1 VTGIG
6 RKIVPLVGAAAACV
20 VLMFC
25 AMPAAAA
32 DCVDSDGDGY
42 VNAVGCTVPVGKLPG
57 DCAEGNAAVNP
68 GATERCDDAID
79 SDCDGNNNNGYPN
92 LGDDC
97 AICDGP
103 SCPGGS
109 GAYCVGLDPGDQC
122 SGFEDMGCLT
132 ASLASEGYGVV
143 CGGDGV
149 SETCAT
155 PFNPIQIWE
164 AEGLGLNN
172 GGNYDE
178 PTCSDGVDNDC
189 NGDIDVADTSCQ
201 EPEICDYIDN
211 DGNGTVDDG
220 FPTSDPDTNSCSVGV
235 GVCERTSVWVC
246 NEAGDGVYCDG
257 LPGNP
262 KTESAALGNTCD
274 DGKDNDCDG
283 LVDLLDLDS
292 CAGFGDAEL
301 CGNSI
306 DDDGDG
312 VVDEGFPQ
320 IGLQC
325 SDGVGACA
333 TIGNLVCNFGID
345 GGIGDGVVCDATG
358 IDPPPEA
365 VEVSCN
371 DFIDNDCDGFT
382 DAADTDCGAAFADLG
397 VTCSLPYTHAR
408 PGRDCTG
415 KHTITFDADNPSA
428 ILKADLLA
436 LDFDGTLIDII
447 EDVGDGD
454 EAHLASRLDPD
465 DWRVDSKTNKKGT
478 RHTVFAPMPILK
490 VTGTSGAVEDVAYC
504 SIMPWLEVTAPDGQ
518 TISLNES
525 STLDV
530 TGFLPLV
537 DVDTLGIMLNGIDI
551 LSQIPVDP
559 YDDFPT
565 DGSALCTSPGECVF
579 QIEAGCGD
587 GGMVDVEI
595 TNLVVEG
602 LDRDIVFYAKE
613 GVEWPDQVNTFAFT
627 ISGLPAGGHIF
638 YVNGQTLRLPRRLSR
653 ECLVDDLADAGTASA
668 FGIQI
673 DSPEDQEIV
682 ASAPVYVEG
691 TVCGG
696 KEIAGLRIQG
706 NDLPVT
712 VPTYQ
717 TCTTGDGMFSADECL
732 VPFNEPIGQTDL
744 QAAAQGTAIGGTF
757 HAGSNR
763 VVADATDVDGNR
775 TFNTEVIFGLGNLQ
789 APAKAAT
796 ISGGTEEEGFY
807 RAGRRAGAMIGKE
820 IVTMQKALGDEID
833 PAFVI
838 GLEESA
844 VQDFFNEKC
853 QDAINQF
860 TTQASANLSG
870 KTFATVDFKPGCS
883 CDLNAVP
890 IKLKDLS
897 FPEGTTPS
905 GCVVDFEQDQIAVRI
920 NLPDIRITVG
930 AKKSCETEG
939 IFGECLARTKLNVRA
954 VSQISNIA
962 FDFVITEDG
971 IENQTPPDPDT
982 QVITWIIEDH
992 DGTDLFYGGNCNGG
1006 IRSGEFCITDSQCPL
1021 SDCGCTK
1028 VADPNN
1034 PGEFQCEK
1042 RGESQG
1048 YNPVTVN
1055 DTAVE
1060 CWGAGFCNVLAG
1072 IGGIF
1077 IEVFTLGFA
1086 DGFEIVGIID
1096 FDFEFKEDFLAELD
1110 GTEPDPLE
1118 LDEVKVN
1125 KETVASFDQGSF
1137 TPGDIDVEIE
1147 DGGLKIEVPASF
1159 TSLNP
1164 DPSAEETPGAVI
1176 TPAVGPTIDNLVAAS
1191 DEISIGL
1198 ADDVF
1203 NQLFAAMREAGTLEA
1218 FCTDGDGLTVDN
1230 LLPAVAD
1237 GGCDSLGAADGEVTV
1252 GDATVQGICHAI
1264 RGANCGTLTGSTQGL
1279 TNAKVGAC
1287 TGFSGGDCTVLNLG
1301 AKIVCNAVPARDI
1314 SFDDSVLFCARQDM
1328 EPRLLFQDD
1337 DASDHTVDTDLLLND
1352 LNVVLAID
1360 KGNNGYTGELE
1371 ALQGCFG
1378 EEGDAAPDCLLYATC
1393 LDLTLK
1399 TTMGID
1405 NSTCAPNQT
1414 GFVFALK
1421 PDGVIPSGV
1430 QAGVMCS
1437 AATTAADDEVIADSA
1452 ESTTIDTV
1460 ADSAQAFTPP
1470 FCADGLTL
1478 GGVLDFTSAGAKM
1491 FAITTDEATEGFADF
1506 LFLTGSLGP
1515 PSP

>member
-1 VTGIG
+1 M
-6 RKIVPLVGAAAACV
+6 PLLGAIACV
-20 VLMFC
+20 VLMLL
-25 AMPAAAA
+25 ASTPATAA

-42 VNAVGCTVPVGKLPG
+42 VNAVGCTVPIGKLPG
-57 DCAEGNAAVNP
+57 DCAEGNAAINP
-68 GATERCDDAID
+68 AATERCDDAID

-97 AICDGP
+97 AFCTGP
-103 SCPGGS
+103 SCP
-109 GAYCVGLDPGDQC
+109 GAYCVGLDMGDQC
-122 SGFEDMGCLT
+122 SGFENLGCLT

-172 GGNYDE
+172 TGNYTE

-189 NGDIDVADTSCQ
+189 NGDIDVLDASCQ
-201 EPEICDYIDN
+201 APEICDYIDN
-211 DGNGTVDDG
+211 DGNGFVDELFPLSSPGDVGETCTVG
-220 FPTSDPDTNSCSVGV
+220 IGECQ
-235 GVCERTSVWVC
+235 RTSVWVC
-246 NEAGDGVYCDG
+246 NEGGTDAFCDG
-257 LPGNP
+257 QPGNP

-283 LVDLLDLDS
+283 LIDLLDLDS
-292 CAGFGDAEL
+292 CAGFGQAEL
-301 CGNSI
+301 CGNSL

-312 VVDEGFPQ
+312 LIDEGFPQ
-320 IGLQC
+320 IGIDC
-325 SDGVGACA
+325 SAGAGAC
-333 TIGNLVCNFGID
+333 TTPGKLVCNFGID
-345 GGIGDGVVCDATG
+345 SGIGDGVVCNAT
-358 IDPPPEA
+358 PAAPPEPI
-365 VEVSCN
+365 EISCN

-397 VTCSLPYTHAR
+397 VTCSLPYTRAR
-408 PGRDCTG
+408 PGGDCTG
-415 KHTITFDADNPSA
+415 KHTVTYSADSGTTV
-428 ILKADLLA
+428 LKADLLA
-436 LDFDGTLIDII
+436 IDVDGTLIDII
-447 EDVGDGD
+447 EYVGLGD
-454 EAHLASRLDPD
+454 EAHLASRIDPD

-478 RHTVFAPMPILK
+478 RHTVYAPMPVLR

-530 TGFLPLV
+530 AGFLPLV
-537 DVDTLGIMLNGIDI
+537 DVDTLGLALNGIDI
-551 LSQIPVDP
+551 LDQLGIDP
-559 YDDFPT
+559 IVDFPT
-565 DGSALCTSPGECVF
+565 DGGVLCGTPGECVF

-587 GGMVDVEI
+587 GSMVDVEI

-602 LDRDIVFYAKE
+602 LDRDLVFNAKNGIE
-613 GVEWPDQVNTFAFT
+613 EPLQVNTFAFT

-638 YVNGQTLRLPRRLSR
+638 YVNGQPLPLRYPMTD

-668 FGIQI
+668 FGIQV
-673 DSPEDQEIV
+673 DSPTDQQIV
-682 ASAPVYVEG
+682 ASAPVNVQG

-696 KEIAGLRIQG
+696 KEIAALKIQG
-706 NDLPVT
+706 NEVPVT
-712 VPTYQ
+712 PPTYQ
-717 TCTTGDGMFSADECL
+717 TCTTGDGMTTADECV
-732 VPFNEPIGQTDL
+732 VPFDEPIGETDL
-744 QAAAQGTAIGGTF
+744 EAAAEGTAIGGTF
-757 HAGSNR
+757 NAGSNR
-763 VVADATDVDGNR
+763 VVTDATDVDGNR
-775 TFNTEVIFGLGNLQ
+775 TFNTDVIFGLGNLQ
-789 APAKAAT
+789 APAKSA
-796 ISGGTEEEGFY
+796 GYVPGTQEEGIK
-807 RAGRRAGAMIGKE
+807 RAGRRVGAAIGSE
-820 IVTMQKALGDEID
+820 IKAFEKALGDEID

-844 VQDFFNEKC
+844 VQDFFNQKC
-853 QDAINQF
+853 QGAINQF

-883 CDLNAVP
+883 CDLNNVP

-905 GCVVDFEQDQIAVRI
+905 GCVVDFQEDQIGVTI

-939 IFGECLARTKLNVRA
+939 LFGECLARTKLNVKA
-954 VSQISNIA
+954 VSQISDIA

-971 IENQTPPDPDT
+971 IENQTPPDPNT
-982 QVITWIIEDH
+982 QFITWIIEDH
-992 DGTDLFYGGNCNGG
+992 DGTDLFYGGNCTAG
-1006 IRSGEFCITDSQCPL
+1006 IRSGEFCITDSQCPGVP
-1021 SDCGCTK
+1021 DGCGCTK
-1028 VADPNN
+1028 VPDPEN
-1034 PGEFQCEK
+1034 PGEFQCSK
-1042 RGESQG
+1042 RGEGDG

-1072 IGGIF
+1072 IGAIF

-1118 LDEVKVN
+1118 LDEVKVDR
-1125 KETVASFDQGSF
+1125 ETVASFDQGSF

-1147 DGGLKIEVPASF
+1147 DGGLKIEIPASF

-1164 DPSAEETPGAVI
+1164 DPSTEETPGAVI
-1176 TPAVGPTIDNLVAAS
+1176 TPAIGPTIDNLVAVS

-1203 NQLFAAMREAGTLEA
+1203 NQLFASMRESGTLEA
-1218 FCTDGDGLTVDN
+1218 FCTDGDGLTVDD
-1230 LLPAVAD
+1230 LLPAVTD
-1237 GGCDSLGAADGEVTV
+1237 GGCDNLGAADGEITV
-1252 GDATVQGICHAI
+1252 GDATVQGMCHAI
-1264 RGANCGTLTGSTQGL
+1264 RDANCNALTGDTQGL

-1301 AKIVCNAVPARDI
+1301 AKIICNAVPARDI

-1328 EPRLLFQDD
+1328 EPRLLFADD
-1337 DASDHTVDTDLLLND
+1337 DASDNTVDTDLLLND

-1399 TTMGID
+1399 TKMGID

-1421 PDGVIPSGV
+1421 PNGVITSGV

-1460 ADSAQAFTPP
+1460 AASAEAFTPP
-1470 FCADGLTL
+1470 FCADGLSL
-1478 GGVLDFTSAGAKM
+1478 GGVLDFTSADAKM

-1506 LFLTGSLGP
+1506 LFLTGGLGP
-1515 PSP
+1515 P